1 MRARSAAYAWAL
13 WALAVVSALAGLGLL
28 VSNLPMGAGR
38 FVRDGLVPA
47 VVAITYATAG
57 AAIASRRPENR
68 IAWVLLLFGASFGLT
83 QVAAEYAVHGLV
95 TAPGSLPWP
104 RVVAWLQY
112 PLFGPIFPTLLPLLI
127 LLFPDGASPVKR
139 LRPLVWLFVLAG
151 VVTTLGIGF
160 SRGPVVSAFRLVPL
174 GQNPLGLFDLTT
186 AESLAVGAVEALA
199 LLFAAVAT
207 VVRLVRSRGAERQQ
221 MKWLAF
227 TGAATAICAA
237 GSLFFGGLPGEVAL
251 DAMIFL
257 ISLGFPTAIALA
269 VLRHGLFDIDMVIHR
284 SVVYGLLAAFIT
296 GIYIAVV
303 AGVGSLIGTQGR
315 PSPMLSILAT
325 ALVAVIFQ
333 PVRER
338 LQRLANRVV
347 YGRRASPYEVMA
359 EFAHRIAGAV
369 SGDEV
374 LPALAEVTARAV
386 GGPASRVRLSV
397 PGGGDLDVCWPPGI
411 DVTAVASTAAVVS
424 RGERLGEISVQQ
436 SMQEPLSRSQR
447 VLLTD
452 LALQAGPVFRNVR
465 LTSELRQRMEEASA
479 RAERI
484 RESRERLVTA
494 ADAQRRR
501 LDQQIQAG
509 TQRQL
514 EAIGDRLAGA
524 KELLLTDPSSAGAL
538 LNTLADE
545 AQAALEGLRDLARG
559 VFPPLLVDQG
569 VVPALEA
576 HIRKAGLAAGLD
588 VGPDVAGVR
597 FDPQV
602 EATLYFSCVES
613 LPRVAG
619 GESPLSPITIRLV
632 ATDGWL
638 ELTVP
643 RPGPAALREVA
654 DRVEALGGSA
664 EEVVDE
670 MLLARIPLDQAGQ
683 PV

>member
-13 WALAVVSALAGLGLL
+13 WALAVVSALAGMGLL

-57 AAIASRRPENR
+57 AAIGSRRPENR

-83 QVAAEYAVHGLV
+83 QIAAEYAVHGLV

-112 PLFGPIFPTLLPLLI
+112 PLFGPVFPTLLPLLI
-127 LLFPDGASPVKR
+127 LLFPDGVSPVKR

-151 VVTTLGIGF
+151 VVTTLASGF

-207 VVRLVRSRGAERQQ
+207 VVRLVRSRGVERQQ

-325 ALVAVIFQ
+325 AVVAVIFQ

-369 SGDEV
+369 PGDEV

-386 GGPASRVRLSV
+386 GAPASRVRLSV

-411 DVTAVASTAAVVS
+411 DVTAVAGTAAVVS

-465 LTSELRQRMEEASA
+465 LTSELRQRMEEVSA

-484 RESRERLVTA
+484 RESRERLVTV

-524 KELLLTDPSSAGAL
+524 KELLLTDPTSAGAL

-602 EATLYFSCVES
+602 EATLYFSSVES

-619 GESPLSPITIRLV
+619 GASPLSPITIRLV

-664 EEVVDE
+664 EEVVDG